1 MKDDKAIEPLAYSPM
16 EAARRLGV
24 GRTTIYEL
32 IKSGELSIS
41 KLGSRT
47 LIHDE
52 SCRRVLQSHAV
63 ETDGAKK

>member
-24 GRTTIYEL
+24 GRSTIYEL
-32 IKSGELSIS
+32 IKSGDLAIS
-41 KLGSRT
+41 KLGTRT

-52 SCRRVLQSHAV
+52 SCRRVLLSHTV
-63 ETDGAKK
+63 EPDGAKK